1 MTIEATLTRK
11 LSISFI
17 GARALATEA
26 KLQMGIQGYPS
37 KDMQERVTD
46 LAVELFHGKT
56 EDIQRGMLRERA
68 IVDMAKEISISR
80 HSLSSSS
87 RHSLSSSRHSM
98 DSGPAA
104 YDGTRGLPTVS
115 EI

>member
-1 MTIEATLTRK
+1 MTIEAALTRK

-56 EDIQRGMLRERA
+56 QEIQRGMLRERA
-68 IVDMAKEISISR
+68 IVDMAKEISKA
-80 HSLSSSS
+80 SLSSSS
-87 RHSLSSSRHSM
+87 RHSLSSSRHSV
-98 DSGPAA
+98 DLSSSFHST
-104 YDGTRGLPTVS
+104 DRL
-115 EI
+115 IQNFRDL